1 MAKTL
6 FVLASKSPR
15 RKELLK
21 NIEIQAEIIPA
32 NVDES
37 ALSSL
42 PPEKMVTQLALLKAT
57 DVARSLGGNT
67 YVIAA
72 DTVEVMDGKIF
83 GKPHDIADAKR
94 MLTFLSGATHSV
106 YTGYCVIRCSDGT
119 AVARFEK
126 TDVTFR
132 TLTDSEIDAYI
143 KTREPMDKAGA
154 YGIQGK
160 GSIFIEKINGDY
172 FNVVGLPVCAL
183 SKLLREEFDI
193 NILKD

>member
-1 MAKTL
+1 MAKPL

-21 NIEIQAEIIPA
+21 NIGIQAEIVPA

-42 PPEKMVTQLALLKAT
+42 PPEKMVTQLALLKAS
-57 DVARSLGGNT
+57 DVARSFGRNT

-72 DTVEVMDGKIF
+72 DTVVVMNGEIF
-83 GKPHDIADAKR
+83 GKPQNIADARR
-94 MLTFLSGATHSV
+94 MLNALSGNTHSV
-106 YTGYCVIRCSDGT
+106 YTGFCVINCSDST
-119 AVARFEK
+119 AVARYEK
-126 TDVTFR
+126 TDVTFCK
-132 TLTDSEIDAYI
+132 LSDAEIDAYI
-143 KTREPMDKAGA
+143 KTREPMDKAGS

-160 GSIFIEKINGDY
+160 GSIFIEKIEGDY

-183 SKLLREEFDI
+183 SKLLRDEFGI
-193 NILKD
+193 NVLKD

>member
-21 NIEIQAEIIPA
+21 NIGIQAEIMPA

-42 PPEKMVTQLALLKAT
+42 PPEKMVTQLALLKAS
-57 DVARSLGGNT
+57 DVARSFSGNT

-72 DTVEVMDGKIF
+72 DTIVVSGGKVF
-83 GKPHDIADAKR
+83 GKPHNIEDARR
-94 MLTFLSGATHSV
+94 MLHALSGTTHSV
-106 YTGYCVIRCSDGT
+106 YTGYCVIRCKDATS
-119 AVARFEK
+119 VARYEK

-132 TLTDSEIDAYI
+132 TLSDEEIEAYI
-143 KTREPMDKAGA
+143 KTREPMDKAGS

-160 GSIFIEKINGDY
+160 GSIFIEKIDGDY

-183 SKLLREEFDI
+183 SKLLMEEFDI
-193 NILKD
+193 NVLKD